1 METDVIVI
9 SSQSQEQHATPPNH
23 TIKSSNKN
31 DDSGDDVLIVKSVNW
46 LRKKR
51 ERCMN
56 EEQRNVSPIPTPL
69 RHQIT
74 IVSEFLA
81 PDLAKSVLE
90 HSLTTAT
97 KDWSQKEITVFSR
110 HVMTPRLS
118 SSYIID
124 PTLRDMPFL
133 GNYSGTTKSG
143 ADAELA
149 PGFLRPVIDAV
160 NTYVQSVM
168 GRTDWSTN
176 AVVCNY
182 YRNGD
187 DNTGWHSDTLTNIGP
202 RPLIVS
208 LSFGGTRRFQF
219 RNVLEGKKKSACD
232 YSVPLSH
239 NMLCVMHGLCQESYQ
254 HRIPPETKKH
264 AVPPRVNYTFRMYQ
278 TDLMRRVPMCRCNR
292 PTVMR
297 STWSAT
303 QQDVKQEIV
312 KEEGASL
319 RLRYFFSCN
328 RNADE
333 SCDYF
338 KWMDG

>member
-149 PGFLRPVIDAV
+149 PDFLRPVIDAV
-160 NTYVQSVM
+160 NTYVQ
-168 GRTDWSTN
+168 
-176 AVVCNY
+176 
-182 YRNGD
+182 
-187 DNTGWHSDTLTNIGP
+187 
-202 RPLIVS
+202 
-208 LSFGGTRRFQF
+208 
-219 RNVLEGKKKSACD
+219 
-232 YSVPLSH
+232 
-239 NMLCVMHGLCQESYQ
+239 
-254 HRIPPETKKH
+254 HRIPPETKKN